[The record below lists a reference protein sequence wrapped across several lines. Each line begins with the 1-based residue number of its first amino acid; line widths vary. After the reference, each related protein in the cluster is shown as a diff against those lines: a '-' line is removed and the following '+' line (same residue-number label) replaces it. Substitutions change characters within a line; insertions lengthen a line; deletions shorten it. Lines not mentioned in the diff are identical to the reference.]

1 MEHRVLLIYHRLNDV
16 ISTATL
22 VKLLFHYYATVL
34 SSNTA
39 YDKLLLNPRLSHLKH
54 TQDKLVK
61 ACSFSVFPGELADLF
76 YFGNLAMA
84 SSKTR
89 AKLKTYI
96 RKLIQN
102 LSLNVR

>member
-1 MEHRVLLIYHRLNDV
+1 ML
-16 ISTATL
+16 S
-22 VKLLFHYYATVL
+22 YYATVL

-39 YDKLLLNPRLSHLKH
+39 YDKLLLNPRLSHIKY

-61 ACSFSVFPGELADLF
+61 ACSFSVFPGELVNLC

-89 AKLKTYI
+89 AKIKTYI